1 MVDDEL
7 TILVGLD
14 SLKDIE
20 DTVVPAI
27 ELAKTRGGKIVA
39 LVTINVSQKTGAN
52 WEEIYDTIKKE
63 KADPIIKKVKQMCK
77 KDGVSVSAKV
87 KRGNPSK
94 ILSEAA
100 KKEKADIVIVK
111 PTAKNGTN
119 GTEKTYELFG
129 ADEGEDM
136 ITQAAEEI
144 KTNTTST
151 SPNSAITTGEL
162 NGMAE
167 LLDTM
172 NQNIDSLSEV
182 VTKMVT
188 INELLDDSGP
198 IIKGA
203 FYKSLQGLDGVSA
216 KLSTDD
222 GMELAETLLENTQ
235 TFSSLVKKTVAIN
248 ELMADYAPIMK
259 GAFERSLVTL
269 DQMDQTVNLEDATV
283 LLETVLKN
291 TKAFS
296 GLAGSAAGVH
306 ELISDASPIL
316 SQAFAKSLV
325 TLDNLQRNGA
335 MERVAKFAGIME
347 MLYNN
352 ISDEEME
359 RLGINVLLAIDI
371 FNRAMRPE
379 IVSVVHSLLDTVV
392 TCQNQHQEEGP
403 KKVGMFNYV
412 SVMRDP
418 DIQMSVGFMTSFLKN
433 LNVCLEKAQ
442 AEEPLISKPMEET
455 QSKTA
460 AEAEE

>member
-1 MVDDEL
+1 MSDDEL
-7 TILVGLD
+7 TILVALD

-27 ELAKTRGGKIVA
+27 ELAKTRGGRIVT
-39 LVTINVSQKTGAN
+39 LVTVNVTKKTGTN

-63 KADPIIKKVKQMCK
+63 KADPITEKVKEMCK
-77 KDGVSVSAKV
+77 KEGVSVATKI
-87 KRGNPSK
+87 KRGNPGK
-94 ILSEAA
+94 VLSEVA
-100 KKEKADIVIVK
+100 KKEKVDIVIVR
-111 PTAKNGTN
+111 PTAKKDAKD
-119 GTEKTYELFG
+119 TEKTYELFG
-129 ADEGEDM
+129 AGEGEGT

-144 KTNTTST
+144 KTNTT
-151 SPNSAITTGEL
+151 TGEL
-162 NGMAE
+162 NEMAE

-182 VTKMVT
+182 VTKMVA

-203 FYKSLQGLDGVSA
+203 FYKSLQGLDGMSG
-216 KLSTDD
+216 KFSTDD

-259 GAFERSLVTL
+259 GAFERSLVML
-269 DQMDQTVNLEDATV
+269 DSMDQTVSVEDATV

-291 TKAFS
+291 TRAFS
-296 GLAGSAAGVH
+296 GLAGSAAGAH
-306 ELISDASPIL
+306 ELIGDVQPIL

-335 MERVAKFAGIME
+335 MERVAKFAEIGE

-359 RLGINVLLAIDI
+359 QLGINVPLAIDI

-392 TCQNQHQEEGP
+392 TCQKQYQEGGP

-412 SVMRDP
+412 SVMRDQ

-433 LNVCLEKAQ
+433 LNICLEKAQ
-442 AEEPLISKPMEET
+442 AEEPLIPESIEET
-455 QSKTA
+455 PGKTTV
-460 AEAEE
+460 EAEE